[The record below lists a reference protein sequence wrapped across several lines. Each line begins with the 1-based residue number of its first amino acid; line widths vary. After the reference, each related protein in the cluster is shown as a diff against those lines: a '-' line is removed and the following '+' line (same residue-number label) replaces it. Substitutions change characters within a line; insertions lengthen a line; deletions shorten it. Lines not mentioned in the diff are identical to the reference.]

1 MRFKA
6 KNKKKSSVVKNHGK
20 RILELRAT
28 MEEYAKVSKI
38 LGDKRVMVVLVD
50 NQQIIAHIPGK
61 FTKKKIWVNIDSV
74 VLVSRREFENDKMDI
89 IHLYDHDEVKK
100 LVKMDEIPESFL
112 QSGISQIITEHHD
125 NDEGFDIEN
134 SDDDE
139 KKISPKES
147 KGGGGGEL
155 AQSNLDCGFDFEE
168 I

>member
-1 MRFKA
+1 
-6 KNKKKSSVVKNHGK
+6 
-20 RILELRAT
+20 
-28 MEEYAKVSKI
+28 
-38 LGDKRVMVVLVD
+38 
-50 NQQIIAHIPGK
+50 
-61 FTKKKIWVNIDSV
+61 
-74 VLVSRREFENDKMDI
+74 MDI

-139 KKISPKES
+139 KKISQKES